1 MLKKRFLKLMS
12 LAVAVLVSSS
22 MLVPSLVLAHRPPP
36 PPPPYRHHHDG
47 WSSSDTWGL
56 IGIGVLGAIIAS
68 NSRSSTRVV
77 QDYPTYKANFV
88 ASLDDEE
95 RYIFYQMYDTEPG
108 YRYVLSYDRD
118 VSARRAKKIA
128 TKLYYDF
135 NFLYIDKESK
145 QVYFDRLEGY
155 DD

>member
-36 PPPPYRHHHDG
+36 PPPHYHHHHGG
-47 WSSSDTWGL
+47 WSSGDTWGL
-56 IGIGVLGAIIAS
+56 VGIGVLGAIIAS
-68 NSRSSTRVV
+68 NSRSSTHVV
-77 QDYPTYKANFV
+77 QDYPTYKANFI

-108 YRYVLSYDRD
+108 YRYVLSYDRE

>member
-36 PPPPYRHHHDG
+36 PPPHYHHHHGG
-47 WSSSDTWGL
+47 WSSGDTWGL
-56 IGIGVLGAIIAS
+56 VGIGVLGAIIAS
-68 NSRSSTRVV
+68 NSRSSIHVV
-77 QDYPTYKANFV
+77 QDYPTYKANFI

-108 YRYVLSYDRD
+108 YRYVLSYDRE